1 MTLEQA
7 LSVANQLSEIDKLR
21 LIRQLMMD
29 FEPTRLTESNQS
41 TESKQPRISSLG
53 ILAHLGTSPSEE
65 DIDNTRQEMCANFG
79 ENL

>member
-29 FEPTRLTESNQS
+29 IEPTRLA
-41 TESKQPRISSLG
+41 ESKQRRISSLG
-53 ILAHLGTSPSEE
+53 ILAHLGTAPSEAE
-65 DIDNTRQEMCANFG
+65 MNEVRQEMSANFG